1 MKVNNLGVFNQRTRS
16 RSSWPQDGVSWQISG
31 FHMRERT
38 VISFRICFEKIQ
50 KKNRNLPKLPRLVAK
65 MIWSPV
71 LSPWVSKNDDQAG
84 TPEVGGQLT
93 LFGPRE
99 ADYARHITSAPPP
112 SFWTRTLLY
121 LGTFAIYLRA
131 QDLSLPQFCKNLSLL
146 ETYHM

>member
-99 ADYARHITSAPPP
+99 ADSGPIFLDDAVSLHI
-112 SFWTRTLLY
+112 
-121 LGTFAIYLRA
+121 LR
-131 QDLSLPQFCKNLSLL
+131 KNL
-146 ETYHM
+146 

>member
-1 MKVNNLGVFNQRTRS
+1 MKVNDLGVYNQRTRS

-38 VISFRICFEKIQ
+38 VISFRICFEKI
-50 KKNRNLPKLPRLVAK
+50 KKNPRNLPKLPRLVAK

-71 LSPWVSKNDDQAG
+71 LSPWVSKNDDQAE

-112 SFWTRTLLY
+112 SFWTMRRYCQELCFTWVLLQSICEHRT
-121 LGTFAIYLRA
+121 
-131 QDLSLPQFCKNLSLL
+131 
-146 ETYHM
+146 